1 MFHSCKIWQFED
13 TTKKHLLFI
22 IFFCYSNRIFAMIAP
37 QFNAKHFWTGCG
49 YAWISL
55 KRHRTN
61 YQCDI
66 SSFLLQRLS
75 VLGCLSWYIYI
86 RSISRKYHWPEMPSF
101 PASVLKFSFNA
112 CRVIWKSGIM
122 EICQG
127 VTDHPVGMSAT
138 DIGESCFD
146 LFPSFLPPFNLIF
159 APFCHPC
166 L

>member
-1 MFHSCKIWQFED
+1 MALQSIINLFSTFLSLSVFVFVLPHVFVIAFVFPSFTMTSIHFPKLWHCPTHNLWLLKIA
-13 TTKKHLLFI
+13 TSK
-22 IFFCYSNRIFAMIAP
+22 CIAGILGG
-37 QFNAKHFWTGCG
+37 Q
-49 YAWISL
+49 
-55 KRHRTN
+55 
-61 YQCDI
+61 I
-66 SSFLLQRLS
+66 SS
-75 VLGCLSWYIYI
+75 
-86 RSISRKYHWPEMPSF
+86 KYHWPEMPSF

-146 LFPSFLPPFNLIF
+146 LFPSSVPPFNLIF
-159 APFCHPC
+159 VPFCHPC